1 METIL
6 YMLGFWFLL
15 GVIALGL
22 ISIRKDKNT
31 VIEDLQYGLLKQSA
45 TYGLF
50 TIIIV
55 YLVLPFSILYS
66 IAYFLKRK

>member
-22 ISIRKDKNT
+22 ISMRKDKNT
-31 VIEDLQYGLLKQSA
+31 VIEDLRYGLYNHSA

>member
-22 ISIRKDKNT
+22 ISMRKDKNT
-31 VIEDLQYGLLKQSA
+31 VIEDFRYGLYNHSS